1 MRKALVE
8 SDKLEAIVT
17 FVGGVFYSTG
27 VSACAL
33 ILNNNK
39 VPDHKNK
46 ICLVDASKIY
56 TPQRAQKIMSETDI
70 ETVYNLYSNYQD
82 VIEKCKVVTLDEIA
96 QKDYSLAV
104 NNYIKQPKEKP
115 IDPVAVKQEF
125 LQAVDAVK
133 KAENK
138 LKELLVAGGYVHES
152 N

>member
-1 MRKALVE
+1 ML
-8 SDKLEAIVT
+8 S
-17 FVGGVFYSTG
+17 
-27 VSACAL
+27 
-33 ILNNNK
+33 
-39 VPDHKNK
+39 KNVK
-46 ICLVDASKIY
+46 
-56 TPQRAQKIMSETDI
+56 
-70 ETVYNLYSNYQD
+70 
-82 VIEKCKVVTLDEIA
+82 LDEIA